1 MLCER
6 NGCEILFYWLRR
18 WCSEASASS
27 VLKQPPCCQRS
38 ELLYEALSAAA
49 LSPAGYVGQAL
60 LSVTLSLYLHGKGG
74 CGKARCCAALPQTEQ
89 SWRSS
94 PESQRGTPGTW
105 GCGSVTGLPTQNTSA
120 TVISGQSKTW
130 SRDLF
135 PPAHTRL
142 SLLALFF
149 LVPNEMCGTK
159 FQQLQN
165 CCNSTRAVLL
175 FFFPSQIFIKYTYV
189 IQCRVP
195 GSNFTSIK
203 LILQR
208 EKISFVNYLML
219 HYKKLISKSKPLGLV
234 WFFKQ
239 MAKDFKTFP

>member
-1 MLCER
+1 MLCKR

-89 SWRSS
+89 SWHSS

-105 GCGSVTGLPTQNTSA
+105 GCGSVTGLPT
-120 TVISGQSKTW
+120 
-130 SRDLF
+130 
-135 PPAHTRL
+135 PAHLCHCDLWAIQDMIQGFVSSCTYSSFSP
-142 SLLALFF
+142 SL
-149 LVPNEMCGTK
+149 V
-159 FQQLQN
+159 
-165 CCNSTRAVLL
+165 
-175 FFFPSQIFIKYTYV
+175 FP
-189 IQCRVP
+189 CP
-195 GSNFTSIK
+195 
-203 LILQR
+203 
-208 EKISFVNYLML
+208 
-219 HYKKLISKSKPLGLV
+219 
-234 WFFKQ
+234 
-239 MAKDFKTFP
+239 